1 MAKYD
6 GKEIRNTEGFML
18 RDNMSAYQYHQTLQK
33 VQTGELL
40 RLRPGV
46 FAEPVTLAD
55 TMLDMDVLIPGGVVC
70 MYSAWEHY
78 ELSTQV
84 PNAFC
89 VAIPRKRKLVLPEFP
104 PITLYYW
111 SDHLLEFGTVQAEVH
126 GHNVHITDLER
137 SVCDAIKYRNKIGL
151 DVCAEILRA
160 YLRRPGS
167 NIPKL
172 TEYAKKLRVAATLK
186 KYLEVWVE
194 APPIPNG
201 IEMSKYVL
209 AGMYI

>member
-1 MAKYD
+1 MPKYD
-6 GKEIRNTEGFML
+6 GKEIRGTEGFML

-46 FAEPVTLAD
+46 FAEPIMLAD
-55 TMLDMDVLIPGGVVC
+55 IMLDMDVLIPGGVVC
-70 MYSAWEHY
+70 MFSAWEHY

-111 SDHLLEFGTVQAEVH
+111 SDHLLEFGTVQEEVH

-137 SVCDAIKYRNKIGL
+137 SVCDAVKYRNKIGL
-151 DVCAEILRA
+151 DVCAEILRT
-160 YLRRPGS
+160 YLRRS
-167 NIPKL
+167 DRNLLNLRNTPKNFESL
-172 TEYAKKLRVAATLK
+172 LR
-186 KYLEVWVE
+186 
-194 APPIPNG
+194 
-201 IEMSKYVL
+201 
-209 AGMYI
+209 

>member
-1 MAKYD
+1 MLKYD
-6 GKEIRNTEGFML
+6 GKEVGNAEGL
-18 RDNMSAYQYHQTLQK
+18 IVRDNMSAYQYHQTLRK

-46 FAEPVTLAD
+46 FAEPIALAD

-70 MYSAWEHY
+70 MFSAWEHY

-84 PNAFC
+84 PNAIC

-111 SDHLLEFGTVQAEVH
+111 SDHLLEFGIIQADVH
-126 GHNVHITDLER
+126 GHRVHITDLER

-151 DVCAEILRA
+151 DVCAEILKA
-160 YLRRPGS
+160 YLYRTDR
-167 NIPKL
+167 NIAKL
-172 TEYAKKLRVAATLK
+172 LEYAKNLRVAATLK
-186 KYLEVWVE
+186 KYLEVWV
-194 APPIPNG
+194 
-201 IEMSKYVL
+201 
-209 AGMYI
+209 